1 MPGDRRKPDY
11 NLWAAGDSGKGR
23 AGAAWINDDGS
34 ISITLDPYSVL
45 RGKGHAGSPSTIMLY
60 PNDGKQRGRAAEPE
74 KPSRSVEDLED
85 DIPF

>member
-11 NLWAAGDSGKGR
+11 NLWAAGDAGKGR
-23 AGAAWINDDGS
+23 AGAAWKNDDGS

-45 RGKGHAGSPSTIMLY
+45 RGKGHAGAPNTIMLY
-60 PNDGKQRGRAAEPE
+60 PNDGVQRGRKAEEPA
-74 KPSRSVEDLED
+74 KQPLDDLED